1 MEKGILAF
9 LLVGIFLIARSFLK
23 RVSQA
28 LPRLPAMEVAP
39 VALPSGR
46 KITTLPAGTGAGTGP
61 ETALQSGST
70 MSLDGPKVVFKE
82 KMSGPIEIE
91 EEEIP
96 VEALKRAELQKRAAQ
111 FMTKKPEQAAQLV
124 RSWMMEESGEF
135 KK

>member
-1 MEKGILAF
+1 
-9 LLVGIFLIARSFLK
+9 
-23 RVSQA
+23 
-28 LPRLPAMEVAP
+28 
-39 VALPSGR
+39 
-46 KITTLPAGTGAGTGP
+46 
-61 ETALQSGST
+61 